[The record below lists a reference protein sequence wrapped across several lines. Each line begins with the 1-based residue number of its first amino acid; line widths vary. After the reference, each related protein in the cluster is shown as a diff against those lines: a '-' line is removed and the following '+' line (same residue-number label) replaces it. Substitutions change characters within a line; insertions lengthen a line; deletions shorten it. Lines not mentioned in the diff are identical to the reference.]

1 MFNLTMPE
9 EIKAFEQMLIKLERG
24 EISMDDFKKFRLNN
38 GTYGIR
44 NSDDT
49 HMMRIKCPLGV
60 VNSDQLEAVAEV
72 TEKFAPPKL
81 AHVTT
86 RQAFQIHR
94 VKRSDV
100 PKVLSILAQSGLTT
114 REACGNTVR
123 NVTASPYAGVDPT
136 ELFDVTP
143 YAEVVMKYFLRNPL
157 NQDLPRKFKIA
168 FEGSQTKDYAR
179 LPIHDI
185 GALAAVQKVDGKE
198 VRGFKIYLGGGL
210 GSHPISAVLLE
221 PFTPVD
227 LLLPT
232 CEAAVR
238 IHNRLGN
245 RKNRSR
251 ARMKFLL
258 EEWGEEKFR
267 QTILAERTSVLLTRA
282 GTAYRDFDI
291 TEEKAPA
298 VSAKGE
304 KVSSPEFEKWIKT
317 NAFKQKQNG
326 FYTVQIRCP
335 LGDLTPAQLRGL
347 AQIARKY
354 CGGRLRTTITQ
365 NMVLRWVKEDLLGLV
380 FKELQ
385 AIKLAFD
392 GAEHFVDIT
401 RCPGSDTCNLAIT
414 KSRGLAQ
421 ALDELFNNG
430 LSEMSH
436 DTDIDVKIS
445 GCPNSCGQHHIAS
458 LGFYGTARQ
467 VNGKLVPHYEMMV
480 GGGTVHEKATFG
492 QSAIR
497 IPARRIPEAV
507 KYLVSVYKK
516 ERQTGETF
524 QAYAHRLGPKAM
536 GEKLAQFTT
545 LDAFDQKPET
555 YQDWTE
561 EAPFKLQVGK
571 GECAA

>member
-1 MFNLTMPE
+1 
-9 EIKAFEQMLIKLERG
+9 
-24 EISMDDFKKFRLNN
+24 
-38 GTYGIR
+38 
-44 NSDDT
+44 
-49 HMMRIKCPLGV
+49 
-60 VNSDQLEAVAEV
+60 
-72 TEKFAPPKL
+72 
-81 AHVTT
+81 
-86 RQAFQIHR
+86 
-94 VKRSDV
+94 
-100 PKVLSILAQSGLTT
+100 
-114 REACGNTVR
+114 
-123 NVTASPYAGVDPT
+123 
-136 ELFDVTP
+136 
-143 YAEVVMKYFLRNPL
+143 
-157 NQDLPRKFKIA
+157 
-168 FEGSQTKDYAR
+168 
-179 LPIHDI
+179 
-185 GALAAVQKVDGKE
+185 
-198 VRGFKIYLGGGL
+198 
-210 GSHPISAVLLE
+210 
-221 PFTPVD
+221 
-227 LLLPT
+227 
-232 CEAAVR
+232 
-238 IHNRLGN
+238 LGN